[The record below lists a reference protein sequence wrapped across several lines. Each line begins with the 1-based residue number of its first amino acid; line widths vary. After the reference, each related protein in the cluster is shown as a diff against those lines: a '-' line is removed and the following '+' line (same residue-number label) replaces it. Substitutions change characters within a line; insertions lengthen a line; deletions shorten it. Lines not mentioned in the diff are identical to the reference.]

1 MDSYQDDLEIPLQNL
16 PDIDVR
22 VIFLVRDV
30 RSWVWSSVSDVP
42 RKGKLMPSIMSLA
55 HWCWVL
61 AGGAF

>member
-30 RSWVWSSVSDVP
+30 RSWVYSRARDA
-42 RKGKLMPSIMSLA
+42 RKKVKLMLP
-55 HWCWVL
+55 
-61 AGGAF
+61 